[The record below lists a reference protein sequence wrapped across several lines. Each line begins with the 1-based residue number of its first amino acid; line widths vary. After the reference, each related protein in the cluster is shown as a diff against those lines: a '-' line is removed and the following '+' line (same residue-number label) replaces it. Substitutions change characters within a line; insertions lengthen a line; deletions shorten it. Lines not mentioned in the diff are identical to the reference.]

1 MSENTSKTPFIK
13 SSSQDQYGKKAL
25 QSWSGKVVSYEAQ
38 KDQIDNG
45 WGWRYKVRIL
55 GDHSNVDNVGD
66 DELSYAYALLPTTA
80 GSGGAYKLRS
90 ARISQGDM
98 VYGVR
103 GGGGPTLI
111 LGVFPRTR
119 QTTISDAPFG
129 TKSGFYGTLVKN
141 GTISGEFNEQIGPTT
156 PGGVSA
162 ANKSNRP
169 DPSGNV
175 QKIGIDPKEE
185 GVVSDSLEK
194 TTPKKRVINPEDWV
208 VGMPLNTETFTKL
221 EEAAKKLEI
230 DPFIFEAAIRQA
242 VVQNLIDSDTALDK
256 QKANEITKQEYNLK
270 DVTTNQ
276 VGDFSPEEIISTTE
290 PPNSEDYY
298 QFGE

>member
-1 MSENTSKTPFIK
+1 MSESTSKTPFIK

-141 GTISGEFNEQIGPTT
+141 GTISGEFNEQIGPAT
-156 PGGVSA
+156 PGGISE

-169 DPSGNV
+169 DPSDNV

-185 GVVSDSLEK
+185 GVVSDSLIFFSPAALASSHASCVSLLALAFLACA
-194 TTPKKRVINPEDWV
+194 TAL
-208 VGMPLNTETFTKL
+208 GLTFFRFGTIKSYCESSCATYEQYVFL
-221 EEAAKKLEI
+221 LACICSNRSLLFRYFTL
-230 DPFIFEAAIRQA
+230 FIFF
-242 VVQNLIDSDTALDK
+242 LFKLC
-256 QKANEITKQEYNLK
+256 
-270 DVTTNQ
+270 
-276 VGDFSPEEIISTTE
+276 
-290 PPNSEDYY
+290 
-298 QFGE
+298 